1 MYCSPCLQRRMNN
14 TFQKA
19 EPGGGRP
26 GSGGNCKPD
35 EQEHWEVFFGVG
47 FRWGDTKQE
56 QLL

>member
-1 MYCSPCLQRRMNN
+1 MNN